1 MDKVLACIDDS
12 VYAESVC
19 DHAVWV
25 AGQLQIPLELLH
37 VINRHP
43 ETASAADL
51 SGNIGLGAQETLLK
65 QLSELDEQRSKLAQE
80 RGRLLLEGV
89 KQRAELSQ
97 LTDVHIRQRHGTL
110 VDTLTD
116 LESETRIF
124 VIGKCGRSADNARPH
139 LGANLERA
147 VRAVHRPLLVAV
159 EHVRS
164 MHQALI
170 AFDGSSTT
178 RKGIDML
185 AASPLLCDMRLHLL
199 TVGDSSEGRQKQLE
213 EAAGKLQAAGFTVQ
227 SQSRPG
233 EAEQV
238 IPQYAKEHDIDLL
251 VMGAYGH
258 SRVRQ
263 FIVGSTTTSLLRT
276 FDRAILLLR

>member
-1 MDKVLACIDDS
+1 MNKVLACIDDS
-12 VYAESVC
+12 VYADSVC

-51 SGNIGLGAQETLLK
+51 SGNIGLGAQETLLR

-89 KQRAELSQ
+89 KQRAAHSQ
-97 LTDVHIRQRHGTL
+97 LTDVHVRQRHGTL

-124 VIGKCGRSADNARPH
+124 VIGKCGRSADKAKSH

-159 EHVRS
+159 ECVRP
-164 MHQALI
+164 MHQAII

-178 RKGIDML
+178 QKGIDMI
-185 AASPLLCDMRLHLL
+185 ATSPLLRDMNIHLLMAGDASDRLHEQI
-199 TVGDSSEGRQKQLE
+199 D
-213 EAAGKLQAAGFTVQ
+213 EAANQLRSAGFTVQ
-227 SQSRPG
+227 SQILSG
-233 EAEQV
+233 DAEQV
-238 IPQYAKEHDIDLL
+238 IPQYAQEHDIDLL